1 MTVPEPSATA
11 PVAPIAP
18 AASSVFEGRG
28 LTCIRGE
35 RVVFAGLDFTLA
47 PGEALL
53 LLGPN
58 GSGKSSFLRLLAGLI
73 RPAAGTLSWNG
84 APVRDDR
91 EEHGARSRY
100 IGHLDAVKPV
110 LSVAENIAFW
120 VRTWSPET
128 PDVPAAVQRGLGRFA
143 IERLSDVPGKMLSA
157 GQKRR
162 VNLAR
167 LIAAPAPLWL
177 LDEPTTAL
185 DKASI
190 KVLEEAIADHRAA
203 GGMVALSTH
212 SEIALPGARTFHM
225 DEFAV
230 DSASA
235 WDALD
240 AEWEAA
246 KT

>member
-1 MTVPEPSATA
+1 MIAPEPTSAATDAATVP
-11 PVAPIAP
+11 
-18 AASSVFEGRG
+18 VFEGRG

-73 RPAAGTLSWNG
+73 RPAIGDLLWDGEA
-84 APVRDDR
+84 VRTDR
-91 EEHGARSRY
+91 EAHGARSRY
-100 IGHLDAVKPV
+100 VGHLDAVKPV
-110 LSVAENIAFW
+110 LSVAENVAFW
-120 VRTWSPET
+120 VRTWNPEEA
-128 PDVPAAVQRGLGRFA
+128 DVAGAVRRGLERFA
-143 IERLSDVPGKMLSA
+143 MERLADVPGKMLSA

-190 KVLEEAIADHRAA
+190 KVLEDAVAEHRAA

-212 SEIALPGARTFHM
+212 ADIALPAARTFHM
-225 DEFAV
+225 DAFSV
-230 DSASA
+230 DTMGA

-246 KT
+246 EA

>member
-1 MTVPEPSATA
+1 MTAPEPSVR
-11 PVAPIAP
+11 PEP
-18 AASSVFEGRG
+18 AASPLFEGRG

-35 RVVFAGLDFTLA
+35 RVVFTGLDFTLA

-73 RPAAGTLSWNG
+73 RPAAGALTWDG
-84 APVRDDR
+84 APVRDER
-91 EEHGARSRY
+91 EDHGARSRY

-110 LSVAENIAFW
+110 LSVAENISFW
-120 VRTWSPET
+120 VRTWA
-128 PDVPAAVQRGLGRFA
+128 PDTRDVAAAVQRGLECFA
-143 IERLSDVPGKMLSA
+143 MDRLADVPGKMLSA

-167 LIAAPAPLWL
+167 LVAAPAPLWL

-190 KVLEEAIADHRAA
+190 KVLEACVAEHRAA

-212 SEIALPGARTFHM
+212 SDIDLPGARTFHM
-225 DEFAV
+225 DDFAA
-230 DSASA
+230 DTSGA

-246 KT
+246 QA

>member
-1 MTVPEPSATA
+1 MTAPDPSASPA
-11 PVAPIAP
+11 AAAASAP
-18 AASSVFEGRG
+18 APLFTGRG

-35 RVVFAGLDFTLA
+35 RVVFAGLDFTLS

-73 RPAAGTLSWNG
+73 RPAAGELAWDG
-84 APVRDDR
+84 QPVRADR
-91 EEHGARSRY
+91 EAHGARSRY

-110 LSVAENIAFW
+110 LSVAENVAFW
-120 VRTWSPET
+120 VRTWTPEE
-128 PDVPAAVQRGLGRFA
+128 PDVAAAVQRGLERFSMA
-143 IERLSDVPGKMLSA
+143 RLADVPGKMLSA

-167 LIAAPAPLWL
+167 LVAAPAPLWL

-190 KVLEEAIADHRAA
+190 KVLEEAVAEHRAA

-212 SEIALPGARTFHM
+212 SDIALPGARTFHM
-225 DEFAV
+225 DQFSV
-230 DSASA
+230 DSLDG

-246 KT
+246 DA

>member
-1 MTVPEPSATA
+1 MNAA
-11 PVAPIAP
+11 DP
-18 AASSVFEGRG
+18 ASFSGIFAGRD
-28 LTCIRGE
+28 LTCIRSE
-35 RVVFAGLDFTLA
+35 RVVFAGLDFELA

-58 GSGKSSFLRLLAGLI
+58 GSGKSSFLRLMAGLL
-73 RPAAGTLSWNG
+73 RPATGALTWDG
-84 APVRDDR
+84 APVSEDR
-91 EEHGARSRY
+91 EAHGARCRY

-110 LSVAENIAFW
+110 LTVAENIAFW
-120 VRTWSPET
+120 VRTWAPEVA
-128 PDVPAAVQRGLGRFA
+128 DVDAAVCRGLETFALDRFG
-143 IERLSDVPGKMLSA
+143 DVPGRMLSA

-190 KVLEEAIADHRAA
+190 KVLEAAIAAHRAA

-212 SEIALPGARTFHM
+212 SDVDLPAARTFHM
-225 DEFAV
+225 DHFAV
-230 DSASA
+230 DAAHA
-235 WDALD
+235 WNALD

-246 KT
+246 ER

>member
-1 MTVPEPSATA
+1 MTA
-11 PVAPIAP
+11 PTPSSAEAAAAP
-18 AASSVFEGRG
+18 AAALFEGRG

-35 RVVFAGLDFTLA
+35 RVVFAGLNFTLA

-73 RPAAGTLSWNG
+73 RPATGDLLWDG
-84 APVRDDR
+84 APVRADR
-91 EEHGARSRY
+91 EAHGGRSRY
-100 IGHLDAVKPV
+100 VGHLDAVKPV
-110 LSVAENIAFW
+110 LSVAENVAFW
-120 VRTWSPET
+120 VRTWN
-128 PDVPAAVQRGLGRFA
+128 PDEGDVAGAVRRGLERFSMA
-143 IERLSDVPGKMLSA
+143 RLADVPGKMLSA

-167 LIAAPAPLWL
+167 LVAAPAPLWL

-190 KVLEEAIADHRAA
+190 RVLEEVVAEHRAA

-212 SEIALPGARTFHM
+212 SDIALPGARTFHM
-225 DEFAV
+225 DDFAV
-230 DSASA
+230 DASEA

-246 KT
+246 EA

>member
-1 MTVPEPSATA
+1 MTASDNSSTISAPDAAA
-11 PVAPIAP
+11 PV
-18 AASSVFEGRG
+18 FTGRG

-35 RVVFAGLDFTLA
+35 RVVFAGLDFTLS

-73 RPAAGTLSWNG
+73 RPAAGELAWDG
-84 APVRDDR
+84 EPVRADR
-91 EEHGARSRY
+91 EAHGARSRY
-100 IGHLDAVKPV
+100 VGHLDAVKPV
-110 LSVAENIAFW
+110 LSVAENVAFW
-120 VRTWSPET
+120 VRTWNPEER
-128 PDVPAAVQRGLGRFA
+128 DVAGAVQRGLERFSMD
-143 IERLSDVPGKMLSA
+143 RLADVPGKMLSA

-162 VNLAR
+162 TNLAR
-167 LIAAPAPLWL
+167 LIAAPAQLWL

-190 KVLEEAIADHRAA
+190 KVLEEAVAEHRAA

-212 SEIALPGARTFHM
+212 TDIALPEARTFHM
-225 DEFAV
+225 DQFSV
-230 DSASA
+230 DSLDG
-235 WDALD
+235 WDAFD

-246 KT
+246 EA